1 MESRQELQVKEPDV
15 SSKTEKKKRKS
26 KPEIK
31 TNAFQYCYTDE
42 TFQKKKKKYK
52 ETKQQSHFIPR
63 KSSVAQMLWGYIQ
76 TLVLEHL
83 SMQHLFF
90 FFQFVMYGSTYGL
103 QAESA

>member
-15 SSKTEKKKRKS
+15 SSKTEKKNVKASRRLRLMPFNIVIQMKLS
-26 KPEIK
+26 
-31 TNAFQYCYTDE
+31 
-42 TFQKKKKKYK
+42 KKKEKKYK
-52 ETKQQSHFIPR
+52 ETKQQSYFIPR

-83 SMQHLFF
+83 LMQHSFF

>member
-1 MESRQELQVKEPDV
+1 MPFNIVIQMKLS
-15 SSKTEKKKRKS
+15 
-26 KPEIK
+26 
-31 TNAFQYCYTDE
+31 
-42 TFQKKKKKYK
+42 KKKKKYK

>member
-42 TFQKKKKKYK
+42 TFQKKKKSTRRLSNKAISFP
-52 ETKQQSHFIPR
+52 ERAQWPR
-63 KSSVAQMLWGYIQ
+63 CYEDIFR
-76 TLVLEHL
+76 H
-83 SMQHLFF
+83 
-90 FFQFVMYGSTYGL
+90 
-103 QAESA
+103 